1 MVRTIGGREVKFTKD
16 DLRSLANKTSGIQ
29 TANTSHCAARKGFIA
44 KLRRN
49 LPLDQ
54 WPADVVCYAG
64 ITQLQV
70 DLHVILL
77 VWDTNAMPKL
87 DTSDLPLNVSVIH
100 APKSRKID
108 AWLKHLTATALS
120 TYDYLWLADGD
131 VSVSA
136 ANWFAFWANMLY
148 LVVAFIWVVVKSMVP
163 FLVP

>member
-1 MVRTIGGREVKFTKD
+1 MVRTIGGKEVKFTKD
-16 DLRSLANKTSGIQ
+16 DIRSLANKTSGIQ
-29 TANTSHCAARKGFIA
+29 TANTSHCAARKGLIA

-77 VWDTNAMPKL
+77 VWDDTDTIRKL

-108 AWLKHLTATALS
+108 AWLKHLTTTAIS
-120 TYDYLWLADGD
+120 TYDSWEP
-131 VSVSA
+131 
-136 ANWFAFWANMLY
+136 
-148 LVVAFIWVVVKSMVP
+148 VAQFCTACFGIS
-163 FLVP
+163 